1 MLLRSL
7 RYSNAA
13 VRRAQNLFEDATS
26 LLLVGSLRS
35 QAQKPSSMKG
45 TINMALSNVC
55 RMGGMATLVAV
66 LAAAPTVAWA
76 DDAAD
81 ILKAMS
87 QYLANQENLS
97 LSFDSDVEVIT
108 PEVQKIQF
116 ASSSQLVMSRPD
128 KIHARRTG
136 GYADVEIVFDGKTV
150 TVSGKNVKVTGYVQL
165 DAAGSVDQLVDRL
178 RDAYGIEI
186 PGADLLA
193 SNAYEVLTSDVISGA
208 HIGRG
213 VIDGVECEH
222 LAFRGRDT
230 DWQIWVQV
238 GDRPLPRKYVIT
250 SKAVAGAPEYTV
262 IIKEWKTDERP
273 NANDFVFTPPAG
285 VEKLDLKA
293 LHSWDEIPPETQAM
307 AKGDQK

>member
-1 MLLRSL
+1 
-7 RYSNAA
+7 
-13 VRRAQNLFEDATS
+13 
-26 LLLVGSLRS
+26 
-35 QAQKPSSMKG
+35 
-45 TINMALSNVC
+45 MALSNVC